1 MCEAE
6 FCCDEG
12 QWLADQDQY
21 EREKKANGDSLVRSM
36 QKRIES
42 QREEL
47 RRLNNHIR
55 IVEQARNTWKGKA
68 AMLGK
73 QLHDVL
79 TAKQPE
85 WISVE
90 ERLPEIDPCGK
101 GRYGG
106 TRSVRVLCACK
117 QRDGRTFV
125 KEGYYEPCGNGRVC
139 WRIPGSINAVTHWMP
154 LPMPPKG
161 DEGKMNKQLAEYVM
175 AHGREKCGCTIIDKS
190 GVKFRVGNVIC
201 DNKIYFVASANSKV
215 IGCKEIEIDH
225 PTEKGGAEE

>member
-55 IVEQARNTWKGKA
+55 NVEQSRNTRKDKA
-68 AMLGK
+68 TMLGN

-90 ERLPEIDPCGK
+90 ERLPDRVGKYLVFTFDRRVYLCDFIDHYC
-101 GRYGG
+101 
-106 TRSVRVLCACK
+106 
-117 QRDGRTFV
+117 DGDFQFDDYR
-125 KEGYYEPCGNGRVC
+125 
-139 WRIPGSINAVTHWMP
+139 VTHWMP

-161 DEGKMNKQLAEYVM
+161 DEE
-175 AHGREKCGCTIIDKS
+175 
-190 GVKFRVGNVIC
+190 
-201 DNKIYFVASANSKV
+201 
-215 IGCKEIEIDH
+215 
-225 PTEKGGAEE
+225 